1 MASLIL
7 LFSDL
12 LWIHEWDATAL
23 LATYPPPSLSFS
35 SAAAAHQRK
44 TLKDEETVID
54 NNPLEFEYRV
64 CVDFVW
70 P

>member
-12 LWIHEWDATAL
+12 LWMQEWDATAL
-23 LATYPPPSLSFS
+23 LATYPPSSLSS
-35 SAAAAHQRK
+35 SSTPAAQRK
-44 TLKDEETVID
+44 TLKDEETVIE
-54 NNPLEFEYRV
+54 NNPLEFESRV

>member
-23 LATYPPPSLSFS
+23 LATYPPSSLSSS
-35 SAAAAHQRK
+35 SAPAAQRK
-44 TLKDEETVID
+44 TLKDEETVIE
-54 NNPLEFEYRV
+54 NNPLEFESRV